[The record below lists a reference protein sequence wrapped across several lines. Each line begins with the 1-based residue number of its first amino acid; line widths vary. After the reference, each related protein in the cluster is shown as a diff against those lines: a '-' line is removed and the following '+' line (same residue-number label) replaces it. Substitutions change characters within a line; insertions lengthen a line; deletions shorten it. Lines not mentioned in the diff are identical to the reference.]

1 MTEKVRA
8 LLPTLESDAGKDD
21 YLTAMKSTSRI
32 VLQWCKERNFE
43 TAEIARFLAGITKGI
58 PRFSKDPD
66 FAWEFCKF
74 IKFFL
79 GLSFAPT
86 QVDPLRELIRTVVQN
101 IDDTNLHC
109 YAPLLQE
116 YLSSSRFRGDGD
128 FQILSAC
135 FNSTIGSRDKQ
146 NLCRLVLGCIMAN
159 FESFTTVDHL
169 NLFTEAV
176 TALSGAVNESK
187 EVAFEYI
194 TGLLWHIGAQKS
206 NNKWLLNIAHM
217 EGVQLFEKLADFLA
231 GSWTPKNTDNLVTIS
246 ETPRLLPLLTVLI
259 KRHPNLGMKVL
270 EILERAFSTFTA
282 YFSPE
287 DKDPLVSGCGNIG
300 KAVFEHVKDD
310 RDATIAKWFSIVDL
324 LLTVVPNEDENNV
337 LLIADGIFNCMID
350 ETLVV
355 EHYDH
360 LEKIL
365 ERYPDDSTTAYDV
378 MSSVLAAVPAEA
390 LAQTC
395 EKVPAFRKRVINT
408 SKTNFGKPWKA
419 MIAVMNLSPE
429 VEKEMILE
437 AIDNQETLS
446 ILLASAKTPERI
458 AVISMLALEK
468 FDPNEGDNAKVMA
481 QFLQYQFNI
490 AKSLLE
496 EDNFQKILEWFNG
509 CDEKT
514 LGILLSCPQVFID
527 PKSSES
533 AVYALYNTVVTE
545 KGRES
550 LAMFVYT
557 LLTLI
562 DPHGDEEVD
571 FSKWRTIFEPG
582 FEQLLVLIMCL
593 PNNSLY
599 AIANEF
605 IEKRIV
611 DKSNP
616 PVASKNIWSL
626 LRIPESDS
634 FGLLLKMIEK
644 KWSFGVH
651 KKDVFMHCMRHCG
664 HKEAWK
670 CAMSLL
676 LGTVVDPFSPIER
689 LPSFNGMDLLPD
701 FLILAG
707 IAISRADLHRN
718 VAELCLTLIKG
729 LMAGGYIGSDDNIL
743 FAICSLFQF
752 CDGIVDG
759 LTADR
764 TKVSDT
770 ITYTSYNPFPY
781 EDTVFTT
788 ECAYEVE
795 QEPDLEFRTFVN
807 QQASLIGKSDR
818 PETKIAM
825 FSTVCDIITELLL
838 STYKTASKKD
848 KTEAI
853 VRLLYLTI
861 SDNPFM
867 TKQEDK
873 ERALLIISQILLGKL
888 SDAKGNTEEP
898 ANVKET
904 SLIFVSFAC
913 DRVITDEWLY
923 RTHPEI
929 VDILAKMCKTCGT
942 EPLPLCVRAAWAV
955 TMVRLVA
962 EAPNKA
968 KALFFAP
975 FLDIAEEKQALR
987 KLWIGTPFDLLVCIL
1002 FSTNAFVHNED
1013 GVLEQGIQVI
1023 TTILGMMND
1032 KAFKVEIPSNR
1043 AAFKKA
1049 IEQWQKI
1056 SFKPQ
1061 QMEVG
1066 PFSGTDAGS
1075 RYREVREGV
1084 LKTPPVYT
1092 KNAQIDQGYQMIIK
1106 NTKEYLT
1113 TMWNTFL
1120 SADKYVELQ
1129 IQHDAVSKKNYQ
1141 TLLGAWP
1148 ATGKPFR
1155 FMYRGGE
1162 IVGDAKV
1169 HLDTFR
1175 MVYGVPDKVNGVTVE
1190 IVAHGEWRT
1199 QAPIFM
1205 WEDRAVIWFEADSN
1219 VDATEVI
1226 SWLETESLPLDNYDG
1241 KVLNLPSSA
1250 LRFSDPKRAC
1260 IVVGGLKEDDL
1271 VLTSATPLRS

>member
-8 LLPTLESDAGKDD
+8 LLTTLESDAGKDE
-21 YLTAMKSTSRI
+21 YLTAMKDTSRM

-43 TAEIARFLAGITKGI
+43 TAEIARFLSGIGKGI

-66 FAWEFCKF
+66 FAAEFCKF

-79 GLSFAPT
+79 GLSFAAS
-86 QVDPLRELIRTVVQN
+86 QVDALRELVSTVVQN
-101 IDDTNLHC
+101 IDDENLHC
-109 YAPLLQE
+109 YAPLLHE

-128 FQILSAC
+128 FEILSAC
-135 FNSTIGSRDKQ
+135 FKSTIGSRNKQ

-159 FESFTTVDHL
+159 FEDFTTVDHL

-176 TALSGAVNESK
+176 TELPTVVDESN

-194 TGLLWHIGAQKS
+194 TGLLWHIGALKGD
-206 NNKWLLNIAHM
+206 NKWILNIAHM
-217 EGVQLFEKLADFLA
+217 EGAKLFEKLADFLA
-231 GSWTPKNTDNLVTIS
+231 GRWTPKNADNLVTIS
-246 ETPRLLPLLTVLI
+246 ETPRLLPLLAVLI
-259 KRHPNLGMKVL
+259 TRHPNFGLKAL
-270 EILERAFSTFTA
+270 EVLERAFSTFTA

-287 DKDPLVSGCGNIG
+287 DKEPLIRGCGKIG

-310 RDATIAKWFSIVDL
+310 RDATVAKWFSIVDL
-324 LLTVVPNEDENNV
+324 LLTVVPNDDENTV

-365 ERYPDDSTTAYDV
+365 ERYPDDSMTADNV
-378 MSSVLAAVPAEA
+378 MLSILNAVAAEA
-390 LAQTC
+390 LTQTC
-395 EKVPAFRKRVINT
+395 EKVPAFRKRVVRT
-408 SKTNFGKPWKA
+408 SKTNFGKPWKT

-437 AIDNQETLS
+437 AIDSQETLS
-446 ILLASAKTPERI
+446 ILLESAETPERI

-468 FDPNEGDNAKVMA
+468 FNPNEGDNAKVMA
-481 QFLQYQFNI
+481 QFLQYQFSV
-490 AKSLLE
+490 AKSLLKR
-496 EDNFQKILEWFNG
+496 DNFEKILEWFNG
-509 CDEKT
+509 CDEKI
-514 LGILLSCPQVFID
+514 LGILLSCPQVFIE
-527 PKSSES
+527 PESSEL
-533 AVYALYNTVVTE
+533 ALYTLYESVVTE
-545 KGRES
+545 KGGES

-562 DPHGDEEVD
+562 DPRGDEEID
-571 FSKWRTIFEPG
+571 FSKWTIFEPG
-582 FEQLLVLIMCL
+582 FEQLLVFIMCL
-593 PNNSLY
+593 PNTSLY
-599 AIANEF
+599 AIANKF

-611 DKSNP
+611 EKSNP
-616 PVASKNIWSL
+616 PVVSKNIWGL
-626 LRIPESDS
+626 FQIPESDS

-689 LPSFNGMDLLPD
+689 LPSFSGMDLLPD

-752 CDGIVDG
+752 CGGVVDG
-759 LTADR
+759 LTADC
-764 TKVSDT
+764 TKVTDT
-770 ITYTSYNPFPY
+770 ITYTSYHPFPY
-781 EDTVFTT
+781 EETVFTT
-788 ECAYEVE
+788 ECPYEVQ
-795 QEPDLEFRTFVN
+795 QEPDLEFKTFVN
-807 QQASLIGKSDR
+807 QQASLIGKSNSSD
-818 PETKIAM
+818 TTLAM
-825 FSTVCDIITELLL
+825 FSRVCEIITELLL
-838 STYKTASKKD
+838 STHRTAGKKD

-853 VRLLYLTI
+853 LRLLYLTI
-861 SDNPFM
+861 SENPFM

-873 ERALLIISQILLGKL
+873 ERALLTIGTTLSTKL
-888 SDAKGNTEEP
+888 SDPRGSKEEQ
-898 ANVKET
+898 AHAKET
-904 SLIFVSFAC
+904 SLVFVSFAC
-913 DRVITDEWLY
+913 DRIITDEWLY

-929 VDILAKMCKTCGT
+929 VEILAKLCKSCGT

-962 EAPNKA
+962 EPPNRA
-968 KALFFAP
+968 KGLFFTP
-975 FLDIAEEKQALR
+975 FLDIPEEKQALG
-987 KLWIGTPFDLLVCIL
+987 KLWIGTPFNFLVCIL
-1002 FSTNAFVHNED
+1002 FSTNAFLHNED
-1013 GVLEQGIQVI
+1013 GFLEKGIQVI
-1023 TTILGMMND
+1023 ATILGMMND
-1032 KAFKVEIPSNR
+1032 KAFKVEMASNS
-1043 AAFKKA
+1043 AAFKAA
-1049 IEQWQKI
+1049 IEQWRKS
-1056 SFKPQ
+1056 SFRPEK
-1061 QMEVG
+1061 MEVG
-1066 PFSGTDAGS
+1066 PFAGTQAGAL
-1075 RYREVREGV
+1075 YGEVRKAV
-1084 LKTPPVYT
+1084 LNTPPVYT
-1092 KNAQIDQGYQMIIK
+1092 KNDQIDQDYKMIITK
-1106 NTKEYLT
+1106 TKEYLT
-1113 TMWNTFL
+1113 GMWNTFL

-1129 IQHDAVSKKNYQ
+1129 TQHDAVSKKNYQ

-1162 IVGDAKV
+1162 IVGDSKV

-1190 IVAHGEWRT
+1190 IVAHNEWRT
-1199 QAPIFM
+1199 QAQIFM
-1205 WEDRAVIWFEADSN
+1205 WEDHAVIWFEADSN
-1219 VDATEVI
+1219 VDSREVI
-1226 SWLETESLPLDNYDG
+1226 SWLETESLPLDSYDG
-1241 KVLNLPSSA
+1241 RVLDLPSSA

-1260 IVVGGLKEDDL
+1260 IVVEGLKEDDL